1 MAESKVSSR
10 YAKSLL
16 DLAIEQKSLD
26 QVRDDISLFH
36 ATLNEHSQLR
46 AVLSS
51 PVIDGDDKKA
61 ILHKLFDG
69 KMNKLTLAFFDIM
82 IRKDRERLLYDA
94 AREFGNQYNSYK
106 GIVKASRS
114 EEHTSELQSLMRNS
128 YAVFCLK

>member
-69 KMNKLTLAFFDIM
+69 KVNQLTLAFFDIM
-82 IRKDRERLLYDA
+82 LPNGRARLFNDA
-94 AREFGNQYNSYK
+94 SSAFG
-106 GIVKASRS
+106 
-114 EEHTSELQSLMRNS
+114 
-128 YAVFCLK
+128 